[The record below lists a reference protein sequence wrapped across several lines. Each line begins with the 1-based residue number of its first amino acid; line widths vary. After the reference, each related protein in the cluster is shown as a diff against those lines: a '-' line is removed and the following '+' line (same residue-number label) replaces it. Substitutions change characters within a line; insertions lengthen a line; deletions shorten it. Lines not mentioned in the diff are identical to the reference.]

1 MTPDIDMDNV
11 VLAVLLVAVMLVSM
25 RLLYGYWPWQL
36 HPKVKRMREIVIQ
49 QVMEDPAAA
58 GFSFEPITAS
68 PILGVANENGD
79 TFVRQTGGEPE
90 TTSPPKG
97 TNRTEENL

>member
-36 HPKVKRMREIVIQ
+36 HPKLKLQRNKVVKQLATEPGTDFDFQ
-49 QVMEDPAAA
+49 
-58 GFSFEPITAS
+58 PITAS

>member
-1 MTPDIDMDNV
+1 MKPDMDMVAIAAVIIV
-11 VLAVLLVAVMLVSM
+11 VMFVSM

-68 PILGVANENGD
+68 PVLGVANENGD
-79 TFVRQTGGEPE
+79 TFVRQTGGGPE
-90 TTSPPKG
+90 QSPPKG
-97 TNRTEENL
+97 TNQTEGNT

>member
-1 MTPDIDMDNV
+1 MF
-11 VLAVLLVAVMLVSM
+11 VSM
-25 RLLYGYWPWQL
+25 RLLYGYWPWRF
-36 HPKVKRMREIVIQ
+36 HPQVKRMREIVIQ

-68 PILGVANENGD
+68 PLLGVANENGD

-97 TNRTEENL
+97 TNQTEGNT

>member
-1 MTPDIDMDNV
+1 MKPDIDMVAIAAVIIV
-11 VLAVLLVAVMLVSM
+11 VMFVSM
-25 RLLYGYWPWQL
+25 RLLYGYWPWRF
-36 HPKVKRMREIVIQ
+36 HPQVKRMREIVIQ

-79 TFVRQTGGEPE
+79 TFVRQTGGGPE
-90 TTSPPKG
+90 QSPPKG
-97 TNRTEENL
+97 TNQTEGNT

>member
-1 MTPDIDMDNV
+1 MKPDIDMV
-11 VLAVLLVAVMLVSM
+11 AIAAVIVAVMLVSM

-68 PILGVANENGD
+68 PVLGVANENGD

-90 TTSPPKG
+90 TTTSPPKG

>member
-1 MTPDIDMDNV
+1 MTPDTDMVAIAAVIV
-11 VLAVLLVAVMLVSM
+11 VVMFVGM

-58 GFSFEPITAS
+58 GFSFTPTTVS
-68 PILGVANENGD
+68 PVLGVANENAD

-97 TNRTEENL
+97 TNRTEETT